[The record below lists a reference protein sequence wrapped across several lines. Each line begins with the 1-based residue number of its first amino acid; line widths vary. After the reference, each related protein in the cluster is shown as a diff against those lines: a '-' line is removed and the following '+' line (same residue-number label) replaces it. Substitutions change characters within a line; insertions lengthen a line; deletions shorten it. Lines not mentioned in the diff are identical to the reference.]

1 MFKITFSRL
10 AIILGLIFVLT
21 IGGVFATWSYASTPD
36 VLDKNHSFN
45 STIKDFV
52 YFDEVVIKDVT
63 AISNT
68 LNQQDSDYIQPTE
81 IKSTLSGS
89 AGQKVVYKVT
99 ARNYSKTDTYVY
111 AGASTNALN
120 GVTITVYED
129 EQNTKVMESNLSA
142 NAHEGTPIAPSEN
155 FVFYISYTLT
165 KNVTVSDVVIEYV
178 FKPIIYTVTYL
189 NSNQTFAVEH
199 VTNNQRVYNVTSK
212 KPQHQSLV
220 FAGWVNANAVVV
232 NTIPVGNTNNYTLS
246 ASWENVYLIIFADV
260 NGNVLYQEQFTD
272 SSKKLSDSG
281 QAKVDQILAD
291 LNAEASKNH
300 MIVSWSEYDIASA
313 KSDITVKAI
322 YAYNGI
328 LNLVPV
334 YEQPDDGIVDY
345 YKVVAVDT
353 LPENVLVPSSV
364 GGIPIKVVER
374 IANTEGEND
383 WNNYAEAVK
392 TITVQEGVERLEWN
406 SLAWTPNLS
415 TVKLPSTITYLA
427 KNTFSRNDFFGNDKK
442 VLTIEYNGTIAE
454 WKALVAN
461 SDKAWDGGLQG
472 GSVVLCKDGYLEL
485 SKGLFTS
492 SWKEKSY

>member
-1 MFKITFSRL
+1 M
-10 AIILGLIFVLT
+10 
-21 IGGVFATWSYASTPD
+21 
-36 VLDKNHSFN
+36 
-45 STIKDFV
+45 
-52 YFDEVVIKDVT
+52 
-63 AISNT
+63 
-68 LNQQDSDYIQPTE
+68 
-81 IKSTLSGS
+81 
-89 AGQKVVYKVT
+89 
-99 ARNYSKTDTYVY
+99 
-111 AGASTNALN
+111 
-120 GVTITVYED
+120 ED
-129 EQNTKVMESNLSA
+129 ILSA
-142 NAHEGTPIAPSEN
+142 NAHEGTPIAPNEN

-165 KNVTVSDVVIEYV
+165 KNVTINDVVIEYV

-189 NSNQTFAVEH
+189 NGNQTFAVEH

-272 SSKKLSDSG
+272 SSTKLSDSG
-281 QAKVDQILAD
+281 QAKVDQILAE
-291 LNAEASKNH
+291 LNAEASKDH
-300 MIVSWSEYDIASA
+300 MVVTWSEYDIASA

-353 LPENVLVPSSV
+353 LPENVLVPSNID
-364 GGIPIKVVER
+364 GIPVKVVER

-392 TITVQEGVERLEWN
+392 TITIQEGIERLEWN

-427 KNTFSRNDFFGNDKK
+427 KNTFSRNDLFGNDKK

-461 SDKAWDGGLQG
+461 SDKSWDGGLQN

-485 SKGLFTS
+485 SKGLFSS